1 MHLTAQ
7 GTHTHTHHADTSNCG
22 SWSWLNGNAVV
33 SMWLKPKQ
41 WSSVWHN
48 VNSWEAHEYGGV
60 CKAKPRYQQKDFQW
74 NTAQKHTWQ
83 YERRVRFNVISL
95 HGARRAQQ
103 EHQELSM
110 CLALENKLIN
120 GHVAKKTRTSPAA
133 LAPRKNRTSTCLAVK
148 KTRTAK
154 KQRLYGRWTNA
165 KLLGVLYSHE
175 PTFIRVCIALT
186 FSSSPSSRLSVIGES
201 EECIF

>member
-1 MHLTAQ
+1 MHERKYSSNVGLDKEEECPPTCMHLTAQ

-110 CLALENKLIN
+110 CLALENKLI
-120 GHVAKKTRTSPAA
+120 K
-133 LAPRKNRTSTCLAVK
+133 
-148 KTRTAK
+148 
-154 KQRLYGRWTNA
+154 RWTGMSLKRRGHPRQRWLHGKTERA
-165 KLLGVLYSHE
+165 
-175 PTFIRVCIALT
+175 PA
-186 FSSSPSSRLSVIGES
+186 
-201 EECIF
+201 